1 VRGGRREEGERR
13 KRKKGGWREERR
25 DEEVGTQ
32 NLGGLVV
39 ALAVA
44 LWYPDHRPL
53 RALGGK
59 SSLDG

>member
-1 VRGGRREEGERR
+1 
-13 KRKKGGWREERR
+13 
-25 DEEVGTQ
+25 VGTQ
-32 NLGGLVV
+32 NLGGLVVALVVVVV

-59 SSLDG
+59 SSLDR